1 MERQPYNNPWADK
14 LLQVSMPDSG
24 ESWMRME
31 KILDQKMPHGFFGDR
46 RRWLLLILL
55 LLLLIGVCNCP
66 GHGRLFRGAPTPAVF
81 SPAAPAPRP
90 VAPALRPAAPGVNP
104 GSPGLNPTIPAHS
117 PATPA
122 IAAPAGNP
130 NIPAG
135 KLNTPAGDLNTPATD
150 PSTYAAHPNLRV
162 MRGSS
167 RARSWPGIT
176 AHHQTGGHRASGHQ
190 AGGHHDVSRH
200 DISHHDVSRH
210 TTGDPDAF
218 ADSTETAGQPTTT
231 TSQRTTTTGQ
241 PTTKTGQP
249 AIGRT
254 DTTATTIKQGQKPG
268 APPAAKPVARKDS
281 SQKKKTPPQDDDQKE
296 KDHGWVIGVGLNQ
309 FFPIGDQH
317 GSTYNSDGLTGTLS
331 DYLPVPMIR
340 YYLNRKTYLQVEAQL
355 NTPQPTAK
363 NLVISSPL
371 PDTSSAGNIS
381 TKIES
386 SATIQQLFYFNVPLS
401 LHYNLWNNLDI
412 GTGLQWSHLTNA
424 IGEFDSTITQ
434 SNLSGGT
441 NVTNAK
447 DTKSF
452 RGDTLYRRIKT
463 NEFRFLADVNYTYK
477 HFVLGLRYNQAL
489 SRFVN
494 IQLPTGGTTQARN
507 SSLQLYLRY
516 ILLDTRKKKAKEP

>member
-24 ESWMRME
+24 ESWMHME

-81 SPAAPAPRP
+81 SPAAPAPHPAAPALRP
-90 VAPALRPAAPGVNP
+90 AAPALRPAAPGVNP

-122 IAAPAGNP
+122 MVAPAGNP
-130 NIPAG
+130 NTPAG
-135 KLNTPAGDLNTPATD
+135 NLNTPAADPNTPTTD

-167 RARSWPGIT
+167 RARSWSGIT

-190 AGGHHDVSRH
+190 AGGRH
-200 DISHHDVSRH
+200 NVSRH

-218 ADSTETAGQPTTT
+218 ADSTETAGQPTIA

-340 YYLNRKTYLQVEAQL
+340 YYLNHKTYLQVEAQL

-371 PDTSSAGNIS
+371 PDTSSAGNIT

-452 RGDTLYRRIKT
+452 RGDTLYRSIKT

-516 ILLDTRKKKAKEP
+516 ILLDTRRSRALSPK